1 MLTDPECRCA
11 VCPDTAKRIRL
22 TDSGG
27 LYLEVSHTSKRWFWK
42 FYPNGK
48 ESRLAL
54 GAYPAVGLK
63 QARLERDAARLK
75 WRTEFI
81 NPALERRAKR
91 LAGKISSQN
100 TFEEVA
106 REVHA
111 MRRVGWSATY
121 AARWINRMERD
132 MFPWIGRMPL
142 DFITAPVLLGAL
154 NKVVKR
160 GTIETAHSLRQWCGQ
175 VFRYGVATGRCQRNI
190 VADLV
195 DVLPPLY
202 VKSVS
207 AILQPE
213 AAGQLLCDI
222 DAYPG
227 QLTTRVCM
235 QLSALLW
242 QRPGNMRAMR
252 WEDLN
257 LAEAIWAI
265 PSEDMKRT
273 VAGKLRGHPHYVP
286 LPRQAIALLEEV
298 RPLTGRGI
306 YVCPAMTDKTKPLS
320 ENTVRVALRRMGYT
334 NEEHTPH
341 GFRAMARTL
350 LVERLGFADGVV
362 EAQLAHAKSGPLGA
376 AYDRAEYMAQ
386 RREMMQ
392 RWADYLDQLR
402 MLPPQS
408 GERSR

>member
-1 MLTDPECRCA
+1 MLTDLDCKRA
-11 VCPDTAKRIRL
+11 VCPPEKRQVRL
-22 TDSGG
+22 TDSHG
-27 LYLEVSHTSKRWFWK
+27 LYLEVSRTSKRWFWK
-42 FYPNGK
+42 FYPDGK
-48 ESRLAL
+48 ESRMAL
-54 GAYPAVGLK
+54 GIYPEVGLK
-63 QARLERDAARLK
+63 AARLARDEARLQ
-75 WRTEFI
+75 WRSKGI
-81 NPALERRAKR
+81 NPVVERKAVR
-91 LAGKISSQN
+91 LSGAISRSN
-100 TFEEVA
+100 SFELVA
-106 REVHA
+106 RELHITKKA
-111 MRRVGWSATY
+111 GWSSTY
-121 AARWINRMERD
+121 AVRWIERMEKD
-132 MFPWIGRMPL
+132 LFPWIGKMPL
-142 DFITAPVLLGAL
+142 DDITAPVLLGAL
-154 NKVVKR
+154 NRVVKR
-160 GTIETAHSLRQWCGQ
+160 GAIETAHSLRQWSGQ
-175 VFRYGVATGRCQRNI
+175 VFRYGVATGRCERNI

-195 DVLPPLY
+195 DALPPLN

-207 AILQPE
+207 AILQPA
-213 AAGQLLCDI
+213 AAGQLLRDI

-252 WEDLN
+252 WEDLD
-257 LAEAIWAI
+257 LDDAMWAI

-273 VAGKLRGHPHYVP
+273 VSGKLRGNPHYVP
-286 LPRQAIALLEEV
+286 LPRQAIALLEEI
-298 RPLTGRGI
+298 RPLTGRGT

-402 MLPPQS
+402 EGGKVIAL
-408 GERSR
+408 RA

>member
-1 MLTDPECRCA
+1 MLTDLDCKRA
-11 VCPDTAKRIRL
+11 SCPADKRRVRL
-22 TDSGG
+22 TDAHG
-27 LYLEVSHTSKRWFWK
+27 LYLEVSPTSKRWFWK
-42 FYPNGK
+42 FYPDGK
-48 ESRLAL
+48 ESRMAL
-54 GAYPAVGLK
+54 GAYPEVGLK
-63 QARLERDAARLK
+63 AARLARDEARLQ
-75 WRTEFI
+75 WRAKGI
-81 NPALERRAKR
+81 NPVVERKAAR
-91 LAGKISSQN
+91 LAGAIARAN
-100 TFEEVA
+100 TFELVA
-106 REVHA
+106 RELHLTKA
-111 MRRVGWSATY
+111 SGWSSTY
-121 AARWINRMERD
+121 AARWIDRMQRD
-132 MFPWIGRMPL
+132 LFPWIGAMPL
-142 DFITAPVLLGAL
+142 DDITAPVLLGAL
-154 NKVVKR
+154 NRVVKR
-160 GTIETAHSLRQWCGQ
+160 GAIETAHSLRQWSGQ

-195 DVLPPLY
+195 DALPPLN

-207 AILQPE
+207 AILQPA
-213 AAGQLLCDI
+213 AAGQLLRDI

-252 WEDLN
+252 WEDLD
-257 LAEAIWAI
+257 LAEAMWAI
-265 PSEDMKRT
+265 PSEAMKRT
-273 VAGKLRGHPHYVP
+273 VAGKLRGSPHHVP

-298 RPLTGRGI
+298 RPLTGSGT
-306 YVCPAMTDKTKPLS
+306 YVFPAMTDKAKPLS

-402 MLPPQS
+402 NGGKVISL
-408 GERSR
+408 RA

>member
-1 MLTDPECRCA
+1 MLTDLDCKRA
-11 VCPDTAKRIRL
+11 SCPADKRRVRL
-22 TDSGG
+22 TDAHG
-27 LYLEVSHTSKRWFWK
+27 LYLEVSPRSKRWFWK
-42 FYPNGK
+42 FYPDGK
-48 ESRLAL
+48 ESRMAL
-54 GAYPAVGLK
+54 GAYPEVGLK
-63 QARLERDAARLK
+63 AARLARDEARLQ
-75 WRTEFI
+75 WRAKGI
-81 NPALERRAKR
+81 NPVVERKAVR
-91 LAGKISSQN
+91 LAGAIARAN
-100 TFEEVA
+100 TFELVA
-106 REVHA
+106 RELHLTKA
-111 MRRVGWSATY
+111 SGWSSTY
-121 AARWINRMERD
+121 AARWIDRMQRD
-132 MFPWIGRMPL
+132 LFPWIGAMPL
-142 DFITAPVLLGAL
+142 DDITAPVLLGAL
-154 NKVVKR
+154 NRVVKR
-160 GTIETAHSLRQWCGQ
+160 GAIETAHSLRQWSGQ
-175 VFRYGVATGRCQRNI
+175 VFRYGVATGRCERNI

-195 DVLPPLY
+195 DALPPLN

-207 AILQPE
+207 AILQPA
-213 AAGQLLCDI
+213 AAGQLLRDI
-222 DAYPG
+222 DSYPG

-252 WEDLN
+252 WEDLD
-257 LAEAIWAI
+257 LAEAMWSI

-273 VAGKLRGHPHYVP
+273 VAGKLRGNPHYVP

-306 YVCPAMTDKTKPLS
+306 YVCPAMTDKSKPLS

-402 MLPPQS
+402 EGGKVIAL
-408 GERSR
+408 RA